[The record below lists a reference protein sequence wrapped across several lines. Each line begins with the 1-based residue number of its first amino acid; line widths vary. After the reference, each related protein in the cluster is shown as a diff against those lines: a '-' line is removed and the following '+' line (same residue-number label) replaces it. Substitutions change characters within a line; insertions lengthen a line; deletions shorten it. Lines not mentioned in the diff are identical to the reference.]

1 MATELINITPH
12 VLVIYGEDRETEVA
26 RIPVAGEAARVETRA
41 TQTGMVEIDGVS
53 IPVVSTEF
61 GEVKNLPE
69 PKDGVTYVTSIIVV
83 QAVRG
88 QRDDVVAPDTGTSAV
103 RFADGP
109 NKGQIKGVRQ
119 FTR

>member
-1 MATELINITPH
+1 MSLVNLTPH
-12 VLVIYGEDRETEVA
+12 VLVVYDEDGEKELA

-41 TQTGMVEIDGVS
+41 TKIGEVEIDGVS

-61 GEVKNLPE
+61 GEVKNLPD
-69 PKDGVTYVTSIIVV
+69 PKDGVTYVTSIIVA
-83 QAVRG
+83 QAIRG
-88 QRDDVVAPDTGTSAV
+88 LRDDVVAPDTGPTAV